1 MINDVHIVT
10 ATLPPR
16 LLVHGQ
22 EGVGKTTPAAKF
34 PTPVF
39 LQLEDGTPA
48 GLELAS
54 FGLLSSFADAR
65 GIASSPL
72 GVALDL
78 IASGATS

>member
-1 MINDVHIVT
+1 MINNIHTVV

-22 EGVGKTTPAAKF
+22 EGVGKTSLAAKF

-48 GLELAS
+48 GL
-54 FGLLSSFADAR
+54 
-65 GIASSPL
+65 SSPRSGCSL
-72 GVALDL
+72 RSSTRAALPRRRSVL
-78 IASGATS
+78 HSI

>member
-1 MINDVHIVT
+1 MIDNIRTVT

-16 LLVHGQ
+16 ILIHGQ
-22 EGVGKTTPAAKF
+22 EGVGKTTLAAKF
-34 PTPVF
+34 PVPVF

-54 FGLLSSFADAR
+54 FGLLTSFVDAR

-72 GVALDL
+72 SVALDL
-78 IASGATS
+78 IASGAMS